1 MDSGIKLLE
10 KVSLEMVLE
19 VEFEVNLVFIFVL
32 GDYVVVEVIKVL
44 NFGMNVMMFSDNV
57 SIVQEK
63 FIKMFV

>member
-1 MDSGIKLLE
+1 MISKFDDEMDSGIKLLE

-57 SIVQEK
+57 SIV
-63 FIKMFV
+63 

>member
-57 SIVQEK
+57 SIV
-63 FIKMFV
+63 